1 MAEYLQET
9 NTQPQYGPEAIAQ
22 YHTVWGRECLGKALC
37 CRNRFSQSILREPEN
52 LNITEQ

>member
-9 NTQPQYGPEAIAQ
+9 DTQPQYGREAIVQ
-22 YHTVWGRECLGKALC
+22 YNTVWRRECLQKALC
-37 CRNRFSQSILREPEN
+37 CWNRFSQSILGEPEN